1 MRTERKSQNQKHK
14 INRSYSIIHINY
26 PNNYYPII
34 LTTCLCKTM
43 ERMVKMTSGKKKI
56 LYWNIK
62 VDSDITEALSINLL
76 TLNPLSE
83 VALYEDSM

>member
-1 MRTERKSQNQKHK
+1 M
-14 INRSYSIIHINY
+14 I
-26 PNNYYPII
+26 II
-34 LTTCLCKTM
+34 LSLLTILSMAKAA
-43 ERMVKMTSGKKKI
+43 VKMTSGRKKNI